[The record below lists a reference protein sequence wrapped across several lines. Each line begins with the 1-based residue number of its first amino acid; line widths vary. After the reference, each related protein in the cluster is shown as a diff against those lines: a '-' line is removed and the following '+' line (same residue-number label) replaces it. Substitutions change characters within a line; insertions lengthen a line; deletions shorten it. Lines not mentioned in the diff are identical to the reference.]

1 MRGELL
7 RNHAPL
13 SAAAWAAIDAEATQ
27 TLKQIL
33 AARKLVDF
41 QGPLGWSTSAIGTG
55 RLTSLAT
62 PPRPGVKAALRIAQ
76 PLVELRVT
84 FDLSRAELDD
94 ITRGAAD
101 PDLDPVRDAAR
112 TIALAEDNA
121 VFHGYPDG
129 GIEGIAPAAADQA
142 LGLTDDYVAYV
153 GVVAQA
159 LGKLRSAGVSGPYGI
174 ALGPR
179 CYTGL
184 TQTITP
190 SGHPVITLVERLLD
204 RPVIWAP
211 GVDGAVVLSL
221 RGGDFELTVGRDFA
235 IGYESHTE
243 QTVRLYLEESM
254 TFRVLAPEA
263 AVPLR
268 YR

>member
-1 MRGELL
+1 MSELL

-13 SAAAWAAIDAEATQ
+13 SAAAWAAIDDEATQ

-41 QGPLGWSTSAIGTG
+41 KGPLGWSASAIGTG
-55 RLTSLAT
+55 RVTALTTA
-62 PPRPGVKAALRIAQ
+62 PRPGVQAVLRNAQ
-76 PLVELRVT
+76 PLVELRVA
-84 FDLSRAELDD
+84 FELSRAEMDD
-94 ITRGAAD
+94 ITRGAVD
-101 PDLDPVRDAAR
+101 PDLDPVREAAR
-112 TIALAEDNA
+112 SIALAEDYA

-129 GIEGIAPAAADQA
+129 GIEGIGQASADQT
-142 LGLTDDYVAYV
+142 LGLTDDYEAYV

-159 LGKLRSAGVSGPYGI
+159 VGTLRNAGVAGPYGI

-190 SGHPVITLVERLLD
+190 SGHTVITLVERLLD
-204 RPVIWAP
+204 GPVIWAP

-221 RGGDFELTVGRDFA
+221 RGDDFELTVGRDFA
-235 IGYESHTE
+235 IGYEAHTE
-243 QTVRLYLEESM
+243 DTVRLYIEESM